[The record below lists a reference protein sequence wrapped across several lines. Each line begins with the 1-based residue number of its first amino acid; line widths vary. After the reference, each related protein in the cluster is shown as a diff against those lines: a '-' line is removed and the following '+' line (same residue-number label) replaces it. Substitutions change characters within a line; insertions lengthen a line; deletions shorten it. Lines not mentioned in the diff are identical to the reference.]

1 MKGKFTLFYIYP
13 IGEFRL
19 PFVTSM
25 VGVVLSAIHVSRQ
38 SIGVVKIFSK
48 KNPETYTIDKG
59 ARRQLNGHTSKVF
72 WLTGLSGSGKSRL
85 ANAFAQELHAKG
97 MRTYV
102 LDGDNVRMGLNQGLG
117 FTDTDRGENIRR
129 VAEVAKLMV
138 DAGIFVLTAL
148 ISPFSTERALA
159 RSLFEKGEFIEIFV
173 DTHLVVCEA
182 HDAKGLYKKAR
193 SGDLPNFTGISSR
206 YETPLNPD
214 LILDN
219 SLTIEQKVEMLS
231 NFI

>member
-1 MKGKFTLFYIYP
+1 MT
-13 IGEFRL
+13 
-19 PFVTSM
+19 
-25 VGVVLSAIHVSRQ
+25 
-38 SIGVVKIFSK
+38 K

-102 LDGDNVRMGLNQGLG
+102 LDGDNVRMGLNQDLG
-117 FTDTDRGENIRR
+117 FTDTDRVENIRR

-173 DTHLVVCEA
+173 DTPLVVCEA